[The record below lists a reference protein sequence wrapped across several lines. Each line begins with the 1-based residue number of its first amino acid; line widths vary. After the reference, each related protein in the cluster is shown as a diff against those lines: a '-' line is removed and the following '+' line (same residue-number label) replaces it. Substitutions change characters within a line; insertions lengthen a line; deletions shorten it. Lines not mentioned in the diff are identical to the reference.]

1 MGVFDAVRGRDDNGR
16 MTQSVVDTTNFE
28 ESKHAQ
34 SDAAGTNTVAAPPV
48 YDSQTPSDSD
58 SAFGVNGVLDDEQEV
73 KQNPDHVTDKAGLG
87 QQKAEAAALVWSRP
101 AVAGIYAW

>member
-1 MGVFDAVRGRDDNGR
+1 MVALNAVRGHDDNDR
-16 MTQSVVDTTNFE
+16 MTQSVADITNLE

-34 SDAAGTNTVAAPPV
+34 F
-48 YDSQTPSDSD
+48 DSQAPSDSD
-58 SAFGVNGVLDDEQEV
+58 SSLGVNGVLDDEKEIQ
-73 KQNPDHVTDKAGLG
+73 QNPEHVTDKAGLG